1 MICICFFFVVIFLNK
16 YQTLTLMESDNKLK
30 IQRIEN
36 LNNLKSL
43 KVNPYPYTFN
53 QTHHASEIL
62 KKYEKLANEEKT
74 KDKVSVAGRIM
85 TLRMMG
91 KAAFGHLQDDSG
103 KIQFYIREDNVGGK
117 IYSIFKNFDLGDI
130 AGVSGIVFRTKTGEV
145 SVWVENIELLSKSL
159 LPLPEKFH
167 GLKDT
172 EIRYRQ
178 RYLDMVMNPEVKRVF
193 EKRATIVREMRSF
206 LDSRGFIEVEI
217 PVLQPVYGGA
227 AARPFITH
235 VNSLNRDF
243 YLQISPELY
252 LKRLIIGGMEKVY
265 FLGKNFRNEDIDR
278 THNPE
283 FSMMECYE
291 AYVDYNTVMK
301 LTEDMIEHICKKV
314 NGTTKIKY
322 NNNIIDFKAP
332 WTRITMFEAIKKF
345 AKLDVEKMS
354 DTELKS
360 EIHKAKLEAGSRDEM
375 INELFEHYAESKLI
389 QPTFITDYPLTIC
402 PLTKVHRKNPKLVE
416 RFEAFVNGTELA
428 NAYSELN
435 DPIEQDVRF
444 SMQEKN
450 REEGDEEAH
459 PIDKDFVTAM
469 EYGMP
474 PCGGLGIG
482 VDRLVIFLTA
492 QESIRDVIPF
502 PLMKTFEDK

>member
-1 MICICFFFVVIFLNK
+1 MG
-16 YQTLTLMESDNKLK
+16 SDNRLK
-30 IQRIEN
+30 NQRTEK
-36 LNNLKSL
+36 LNNIISL
-43 KVNPYPYTFN
+43 KVNPYPYSFN
-53 QTHHASEIL
+53 QTHHALEIL
-62 KKYEKLANEEKT
+62 EKYKKLSNEKKT
-74 KDKVSVAGRIM
+74 KDKVSIAGRIM

-103 KIQFYIREDNVGGK
+103 KIQFYIREDIVGEK
-117 IYSIFKNFDLGDI
+117 SYAIFKNFDLGDI
-130 AGVSGIVFRTKTGEV
+130 AGINGVIFRTKMGEI
-145 SVWVENIELLSKSL
+145 SVWVENIELLGKSL
-159 LPLPEKFH
+159 LPMPEKFH
-167 GLKDT
+167 GLKDV

-178 RYLDMVMNPEVKRVF
+178 RYLDMIMNPEVKSVF
-193 EKRATIVREMRSF
+193 RKRAEIIREMRNF
-206 LDSRGFIEVEI
+206 LDTRGFVESEI

-227 AARPFITH
+227 AAKPFITH
-235 VNSLNRDF
+235 INTLKRDF

-283 FSMMECYE
+283 FTMMECYQM
-291 AYVDYNTVMK
+291 YVDYNDIMK
-301 LTEDMIEHICKKV
+301 LTEEMIENICNKV
-314 NGTTKIKY
+314 NKTTKIKY
-322 NNNIIDFKAP
+322 ENNIIDFKIP
-332 WTRITMFEAIKKF
+332 WKRMTMFEAIKKYS
-345 AKLDVEKMS
+345 KLNVEKMS
-354 DTELKS
+354 DDDLKTEIRKVNLMS
-360 EIHKAKLEAGSRDEM
+360 SSRDEM
-375 INELFEHYAESKLI
+375 INELFEYYAEPQLI

-435 DPIEQDVRF
+435 DPIEQNARF
-444 SMQEKN
+444 KIQEKKKT
-450 REEGDEEAH
+450 EGNEEAH
-459 PIDKDFVTAM
+459 PLDNDFVTAM

-482 VDRLVIFLTA
+482 VDRLVIFLTE

-502 PLMKTFEDK
+502 PLMKNEFKN